1 MDFYTILKQYIGP
14 NRTLYYESKLIH
26 FIRSN
31 KIDKYIQNNL
41 ISSIQYGGKQYSTTI
56 DDLKIKFDYYINET
70 DDNTIIYISDI
81 NDTTGLKYCAM
92 LTYSNPDILN
102 IGLIET
108 PIRCINVKT
117 INKSES
123 KNIINNKLKYGDLM
137 MKAIINFSKDNGFK
151 KINLDDISRFNCIDS
166 KKELSYSLLHVHI
179 LTDGYPWY
187 YKYGFK
193 FIFQKDHQKIKSNK
207 KIIQNKLTKD
217 LKFDTLMTFIYDK
230 AQDIISIEIIG
241 HILKLYT
248 DLKDKPLNK
257 FLKKFTKSY
266 CNIMSYIHMDIYHY
280 FDLESFATNS
290 MELIL

>member
-41 ISSIQYGGKQYSTTI
+41 ISNIQYGGKQYSTTI

-70 DDNTIIYISDI
+70 DDNTIIYISDT
-81 NDTTGLKYCAM
+81 NDKTGLKYCAM
-92 LTYSNPDILN
+92 LTYSNQDILN

-108 PIRCINVKT
+108 PIRCINIQT

-123 KNIINNKLKYGDLM
+123 KDIINNKLKYGDLM

-151 KINLDDISRFNCIDS
+151 KIHLDDISRFNCIDS

-217 LKFDTLMTFIYDK
+217 LGFDTLITFIYDK

-248 DLKDKPLNK
+248 KYKDEPLNK
-257 FLKKFTKSY
+257 FLKKFTRSY
-266 CNIMSYIHMDIYHY
+266 CDIMSYIYMDIYHY
-280 FDLESFATNS
+280 FDLESFDTNS